1 MIGCSL
7 WCLYSH
13 TLVRLFG
20 ALVLLDWL
28 MNPAVQVLGLFV
40 ATICGLI
47 RFQSQPDRVFGV
59 LLLVLFTSSLVTTEQ
74 VIQSFSNMGL
84 LTLMLLIICSVALEK
99 TKLLRVVTNYVIGP
113 NYRLTLLRLFS
124 LTTFSSA
131 ILNNTAVVSTM
142 LAPIRNNPHHKA
154 SKLLIPLSY
163 AAILGGTLTLVG
175 TSTNLIVNS
184 LVIDSGLPSLR
195 FFDFT
200 VVGLCLVVGCGVLLF
215 ALSPLLPEY
224 DKGQVQIRDYI
235 IDTEVASDSDLIG
248 KSVEQNGLRHLES
261 LFLVEILREG
271 RLISPVTPQEIIAP
285 NDRLLFSGDVKKIT
299 ILREFN
305 GLSLFA
311 SNSGL
316 PLDNLSEV
324 VIKPESNL
332 VGKTLKHS
340 GFRALFDAAVVA
352 IKRDGVA
359 LSGKLGEVTLEAG
372 DYLVLAVG
380 NDHYSRNNI
389 RKNFYLL
396 SEVETD
402 LCLGGWREKLTVVG
416 FLGSILLAALGIVS
430 LFKVMLIL
438 LGVLLLSGCLTA
450 NEVLQ
455 RLPKNIW
462 LIISSALLL
471 SQALT
476 NSGALRGLETMVH
489 SYDYLFTP
497 MTGLIVVYVLA
508 WMMTELVTNN
518 AAAALVLP
526 IGVELAS
533 SLSANPQ
540 AYILAVAFG
549 ASASFISPYG
559 YQTNLMVF
567 NAGQY
572 KLQDFVKVGVPMC
585 LLYGVIVLTAIPAF
599 IGL

>member
-1 MIGCSL
+1 MFGE
-7 WCLYSH
+7 W
-13 TLVRLFG
+13 VLFEWFVSP
-20 ALVLLDWL
+20 AMQVLVL
-28 MNPAVQVLGLFV
+28 FI
-40 ATICGLI
+40 ATIFGLI
-47 RFQSQPDRVFGV
+47 RFQAHSDKVFGV
-59 LLLVLFTSSLVTTEQ
+59 LLLALYVSSLVSTQQ
-74 VIQSFSNMGL
+74 VIGSFSNKGL
-84 LTLMLLIICSVALEK
+84 LTLILLMVCSVVLEK
-99 TKLLRVVTNYVIGP
+99 TKLLRLITNYIIGP
-113 NYRLTLLRLFS
+113 NYRLTWLRLFS

-154 SKLLIPLSY
+154 SKLLLPLSY

-184 LVIDSGLPSLR
+184 LVIDSGLPSLE

-200 VVGLCLVVGCGVLLF
+200 AVGLCLVVGCGLLLYL
-215 ALSPLLPEY
+215 LSPLLP
-224 DKGQVQIRDYI
+224 DHGKRHVQMRDYI
-235 IDTEVASDSDLIG
+235 IDTEVSAQSDLVG
-248 KSVEQNGLRHLES
+248 KTVEQNGLRHLES
-261 LFLVEILREG
+261 LFLVEILRQG
-271 RLISPVTPQEIIAP
+271 RLISPVTPHEVIQP
-285 NDRLLFSGDVKKIT
+285 NDRLLFSGDVKKVT
-299 ILREFN
+299 ILTQFD

-311 SNSGL
+311 SDSGL
-316 PLDNLSEV
+316 PLNNLSEV
-324 VIKPESNL
+324 VIRPESHL
-332 VGKTLKHS
+332 VGKTLKHA

-352 IKRDGVA
+352 IKRDGEA
-359 LSGKLGEVTLEAG
+359 LSGKLGDVELQAG

-380 NDHYSRNNI
+380 EDFSSRNNI
-389 RKNFYLL
+389 SKNFFLL
-396 SEVETD
+396 SELETD
-402 LCLGGWREKLTVVG
+402 HCLEGWKEKLAIGG
-416 FLGSILLAALGIVS
+416 FLGAILLAAIGVVS

-438 LGVLLLSGCLTA
+438 LGIFLLTGCLSA

-455 RLPKNIW
+455 RVPKNIW

-471 SQALT
+471 SQALS
-476 NSGALRGLETMVH
+476 NSGALDGMESLVH
-489 SYDYLFTP
+489 SYDQLFTP
-497 MTGLIVVYVLA
+497 FIGLVVVYLLA
-508 WMMTELVTNN
+508 WLMTELVTNN
-518 AAAALVLP
+518 AAAALVFP
-526 IGVELAS
+526 ISLELAS
-533 SLSANPQ
+533 NLSANPQ

>member
-1 MIGCSL
+1 MLEWLISPAGQ
-7 WCLYSH
+7 
-13 TLVRLFG
+13 
-20 ALVLLDWL
+20 VLL
-28 MNPAVQVLGLFV
+28 LFL
-40 ATICGLI
+40 ATIVGLI
-47 RFQSQPDRVFGV
+47 RYQSHSEKVFGV
-59 LLLVLFTSSLVTTEQ
+59 LLLALFTSSLVSTEQ
-74 VIQSFSNMGL
+74 VIQSFSNKGL
-84 LTLMLLIICSVALEK
+84 LTLMLLMNCSVALEK
-99 TKLLRVVTNYVIGP
+99 TKLLRVITNYVIGP
-113 NYRLTLLRLFS
+113 NYRLTWLRLFG

-154 SKLLIPLSY
+154 SKLLLPLSY

-184 LVIDSGLPSLR
+184 LVIDFGLPSLQ

-200 VVGLCLVVGCGVLLF
+200 AVGLCLVLGCGVLLF
-215 ALSPLLPEY
+215 VLSPLLPERG
-224 DKGQVQIRDYI
+224 KSHVQIRDYI
-235 IDTEVASDSDLIG
+235 IDVEVSAESDLVG
-248 KSVEQNGLRHLES
+248 RSVEQNGLRHLES
-261 LFLVEILREG
+261 LFLVEILREE
-271 RLISPVTPQEIIAP
+271 RLISPVTPQEVIAP
-285 NDRLLFSGDVKKIT
+285 NDRLLFSGDVKKVT
-299 ILREFN
+299 ILTQFD

-311 SNSGL
+311 SDSGL

-324 VIKPESNL
+324 VIRPESHL
-332 VGKTLKHS
+332 IGKTLKYA

-352 IKRDGVA
+352 IKRDGQA
-359 LSGKLGEVTLEAG
+359 LSGKLGEVALEAG

-380 NDHYSRNNI
+380 EDYASRNNI
-389 RKNFYLL
+389 SKNFYLL
-396 SEVETD
+396 NEVETEQ
-402 LCLGGWREKLTVVG
+402 CLDGWKEKLAVG
-416 FLGSILLAALGIVS
+416 GFFGSILLAALGVVS

-438 LGVLLLSGCLTA
+438 LAVLLLSGCLSSG
-450 NEVLQ
+450 EVLH

-476 NSGALRGLETMVH
+476 NSGALDGLEVMVH
-489 SYDYLFTP
+489 SFDHLFNP
-497 MTGLIVVYVLA
+497 FIGLVVVYLLA
-508 WMMTELVTNN
+508 WLMTELVTNN
-518 AAAALVLP
+518 AAAALVFP
-526 IGVELAS
+526 IGIELAA

>member
-1 MIGCSL
+1 
-7 WCLYSH
+7 
-13 TLVRLFG
+13 
-20 ALVLLDWL
+20 LLDWL
-28 MNPAVQVLGLFV
+28 QNPAVHVLCLFV
-40 ATICGLI
+40 ATVFGLI
-47 RFQSQPDRVFGV
+47 RFQSHPDRVFGV
-59 LLLVLFTSSLVTTEQ
+59 LLLVLFSTSLVTTEQ
-74 VIQSFSNMGL
+74 VILSFSNKGL
-84 LTLMLLIICSVALEK
+84 LTLILLMVCSVALEK
-99 TKLLRVVTNYVIGP
+99 TKLLRVITNYVIGP
-113 NYRLTLLRLFS
+113 NYHSTLFRLFG

-184 LVIDSGLPSLR
+184 LVIDSGLPSLM

-200 VVGLCLVVGCGVLLF
+200 AVGLCLVLGCGTLLF

-224 DKGQVQIRDYI
+224 DNTQVKIRDYI

-261 LFLVEILREG
+261 LFLVEILRDR
-271 RLISPVTPQEIIAP
+271 RLISPVTPQEVIQTH
-285 NDRLLFSGDVKKIT
+285 DRLLFSGDVKKVT
-299 ILREFN
+299 TLTQFD

-311 SNSGL
+311 SDIGL

-324 VIKPESNL
+324 VIRPESHL
-332 VGKTLKHS
+332 IGKTLKHA

-352 IKRDGVA
+352 IKRDGEVI
-359 LSGKLGEVTLEAG
+359 SGKLGDVELQAG

-380 NDHYSRNNI
+380 DDYSSRNNI
-389 RKNFYLL
+389 TKNFFLL
-396 SEVETD
+396 NEVETEG
-402 LCLGGWREKLTVVG
+402 CLDGWKEKLTIGG
-416 FLGSILLAALGIVS
+416 FLGAILLAAVGLVS

-438 LGVLLLSGCLTA
+438 LGLLLLSGSLSA

-455 RLPKNIW
+455 RIPKNIW

-471 SQALT
+471 SQALF
-476 NSGALRGLETMVH
+476 NSGALNGLERVVH

-497 MTGLIVVYVLA
+497 FIGLLVVYLLA

-518 AAAALVLP
+518 AAAALVFP
-526 IGVELAS
+526 IGLELAS
-533 SLSANPQ
+533 SLSVNPY
-540 AYILAVAFG
+540 AYILAIAFG

-572 KLQDFVKVGVPMC
+572 KLQDFIKVGVPVC
-585 LLYGVIVLTAIPAF
+585 LLYSAIVLTTIPFF

>member
-1 MIGCSL
+1 M
-7 WCLYSH
+7 
-13 TLVRLFG
+13 
-20 ALVLLDWL
+20 LDWL
-28 MNPAVQVLGLFV
+28 ISPAVQVIFLFV
-40 ATICGLI
+40 ATVFGLI
-47 RFQSQPDRVFGV
+47 RYQSHSDKVFGV
-59 LLLVLFTSSLVTTEQ
+59 LLLTLLVTSLVSTEQ
-74 VIQSFSNMGL
+74 VIQSFSNKGL
-84 LTLMLLIICSVALEK
+84 LTLMLLMICSVALEK
-99 TKLLRVVTNYVIGP
+99 TKLLRIITNYVIGSD
-113 NYRLTLLRLFS
+113 YRLTWLRLFS

-154 SKLLIPLSY
+154 SKLLLPLSY

-184 LVIDSGLPSLR
+184 LVIDSGLPSLN

-200 VVGLCLVVGCGVLLF
+200 AVGLCLVLGCGVLLF
-215 ALSPLLPEY
+215 ILSPLLPER
-224 DKGQVQIRDYI
+224 GRGNVEIRDYL
-235 IDTEVASDSDLIG
+235 IDTEVSALSDLVG
-248 KSVEQNGLRHLES
+248 KTVEQNGLRHLDS
-261 LFLVEILREG
+261 LFLVEILRSG
-271 RLISPVTPQEIIAP
+271 RLISPVTPLEVIQP
-285 NDRLLFSGDVKKIT
+285 HDRLFFSGDVKKVT
-299 ILREFN
+299 TLTQFD

-311 SNSGL
+311 SDNGL

-324 VIKPESNL
+324 VIRPESHL
-332 VGKTLKHS
+332 IGKTLKHS

-352 IKRDGVA
+352 IKRDGEPV
-359 LSGKLGEVTLEAG
+359 SGKLGEVTLKAG

-380 NDHYSRNNI
+380 GDYYSRKNI

-396 SEVETD
+396 SEVETEQSLD
-402 LCLGGWREKLTVVG
+402 GWKEQLAVVG

-430 LFKVMLIL
+430 LFKVMLVL
-438 LGVLLLSGCLTA
+438 LGALLLSGCLTA
-450 NEVLQ
+450 NEVIY

-476 NSGALRGLETMVH
+476 NSGALSGLEYIVH

-497 MTGLIVVYVLA
+497 LTGLIVVYLLS
-508 WMMTELVTNN
+508 WLMTELVTNN

-526 IGVELAS
+526 IGIELAS

-585 LLYGVIVLTAIPAF
+585 LLYGAIVLIAIPAF

>member
-1 MIGCSL
+1 MFD
-7 WCLYSH
+7 W
-13 TLVRLFG
+13 LVTPSMQ
-20 ALVLLDWL
+20 VLL
-28 MNPAVQVLGLFV
+28 LFL
-40 ATICGLI
+40 ATIIGLI
-47 RFQSQPDRVFGV
+47 RYQSHSERVFGV
-59 LLLVLFTSSLVTTEQ
+59 LLLALFISSLVSTEQ
-74 VIQSFSNMGL
+74 VIQSFSNKGL
-84 LTLMLLIICSVALEK
+84 LTLMLLMICSVALEK
-99 TKLLRVVTNYVIGP
+99 TKLLRVITSYVIDH
-113 NYRLTLLRLFS
+113 NYGLSWLRLFG
-124 LTTFSSA
+124 LTTVSSA

-154 SKLLIPLSY
+154 SKLLLPLSY
-163 AAILGGTLTLVG
+163 AAILGGSLTLVG

-184 LVIDSGLPSLR
+184 LAIDFGLPSLQ

-200 VVGLCLVVGCGVLLF
+200 AVGLCLVFGCGLLLF
-215 ALSPLLPEY
+215 VLSPLLPEHG
-224 DKGQVQIRDYI
+224 KSHVHIRDYI
-235 IDTEVASDSDLIG
+235 IDMEVSADSDLVG
-248 KSVEQNGLRHLES
+248 KSVDTNGLRHLES

-271 RLISPVTPQEIIAP
+271 RLLSPVKPQEVILKG
-285 NDRLLFSGDVKKIT
+285 DRLLFSGDIQKVT
-299 ILREFN
+299 ILTQFD

-311 SNSGL
+311 SDSGL

-324 VIKPESNL
+324 VIRPESHL
-332 VGKTLKHS
+332 VGKTLKLV

-352 IKRDGVA
+352 IKRDGQP

-380 NDHYSRNNI
+380 QDYSSRNNI
-389 RKNFYLL
+389 SKNFYLL
-396 SEVETD
+396 NEVETEQY
-402 LCLGGWREKLTVVG
+402 LVGWKEKLAVGG
-416 FLGSILLAALGIVS
+416 FLGSILLAALGLLP

-438 LGVLLLSGCLTA
+438 LGILLLSGCLTA
-450 NEVLQ
+450 SEVLQ

-476 NSGALRGLETMVH
+476 NSGAFDGLELMVNA
-489 SYDYLFTP
+489 YDHLFTP
-497 MTGLIVVYVLA
+497 FIGLVVVYCLA

-518 AAAALVLP
+518 AAAALVFP
-526 IGVELAS
+526 ISIELAS
-533 SLSANPQ
+533 SLSSNTQ
-540 AYILAVAFG
+540 AYVLAVAFG

>member
-1 MIGCSL
+1 M
-7 WCLYSH
+7 
-13 TLVRLFG
+13 
-20 ALVLLDWL
+20 D
-28 MNPAVQVLGLFV
+28 PAVQVLVLFAV
-40 ATICGLI
+40 TICGLI
-47 RFQSQPDRVFGV
+47 RFQAHSDKVFGI
-59 LLLVLFTSSLVTTEQ
+59 LLLALYISSLVSTEQ
-74 VIQSFSNMGL
+74 VIQSFSNRGL
-84 LTLMLLIICSVALEK
+84 LTLMLLMICSVALEK
-99 TKLLRVVTNYVIGP
+99 TKLLRVITSYVIGP
-113 NYRLTLLRLFS
+113 NYRLTWLRLYG

-154 SKLLIPLSY
+154 SKLLLPLSY

-184 LVIDSGLPSLR
+184 LVIDAGLPSLK

-200 VVGLCLVVGCGVLLF
+200 AVGICLVVGCGLLLYF
-215 ALSPLLPEY
+215 LSSLLPERGK
-224 DKGQVQIRDYI
+224 DHVQIHDYI
-235 IDTEVASDSDLIG
+235 IDAVVSPQSDLIG
-248 KSVEQNGLRHLES
+248 KTVEQNGLRHLES
-261 LFLVEILREG
+261 LFLVEVLRNG
-271 RLISPVTPQEIIAP
+271 HLISPVTPSEIIQA
-285 NDRLLFSGDVKKIT
+285 NDRLLFSGDVKKVT
-299 ILREFN
+299 VLTQFD

-311 SNSGL
+311 SNVGL

-324 VIKPESNL
+324 VIRPESRL
-332 VGKTLKHS
+332 IGKTLKHA

-352 IKRDGVA
+352 IKRDGEA
-359 LSGKLGEVTLEAG
+359 LSGKLGEVELQAG

-380 NDHYSRNNI
+380 EDYASRNNI
-389 RKNFYLL
+389 TRNFFLL

-402 LCLGGWREKLTVVG
+402 RCLDGWKEKLAIGG
-416 FLGSILLAALGIVS
+416 FFGAILLAALGVVS
-430 LFKVMLIL
+430 LFKVMLIF
-438 LGVLLLSGCLTA
+438 LGVLLLTGCLSA
-450 NEVLQ
+450 SEVLQ
-455 RLPKNIW
+455 RMPKSIW

-471 SQALT
+471 SQALS
-476 NSGALRGLETMVH
+476 NSGALDGLEALVH
-489 SYDYLFTP
+489 YNDYLFTP
-497 MTGLIVVYVLA
+497 FIGLVVVYLLA
-508 WMMTELVTNN
+508 WLMTELVTNN
-518 AAAALVLP
+518 AAAALVFP
-526 IGVELAS
+526 IGIELAS

-540 AYILAVAFG
+540 AYILALAFG

>member
-1 MIGCSL
+1 MFGE
-7 WCLYSH
+7 W
-13 TLVRLFG
+13 VLFEWFVSP
-20 ALVLLDWL
+20 AMLVL
-28 MNPAVQVLGLFV
+28 VLFI
-40 ATICGLI
+40 ATIFGLI
-47 RFQSQPDRVFGV
+47 RFQAHSDKVFGV
-59 LLLVLFTSSLVTTEQ
+59 LLLALYVSSLVSTQQ
-74 VIQSFSNMGL
+74 VIVSFSNKGL
-84 LTLMLLIICSVALEK
+84 LTLILLMVCSVALEK
-99 TKLLRVVTNYVIGP
+99 TKLLRLITNYIIGP
-113 NYRLTLLRLFS
+113 NYRLTWLRLFS

-154 SKLLIPLSY
+154 SKLLLPLSY

-184 LVIDSGLPSLR
+184 LVIDSGLPSLE

-200 VVGLCLVVGCGVLLF
+200 AVGLCLVVGCGLLLYL
-215 ALSPLLPEY
+215 LSPLLP
-224 DKGQVQIRDYI
+224 DHGKSHVQMRDYI
-235 IDTEVASDSDLIG
+235 IDTEVSAQSDLVG
-248 KSVEQNGLRHLES
+248 KTVEQNGLRHLES
-261 LFLVEILREG
+261 LFLVEILRQG
-271 RLISPVTPQEIIAP
+271 RLISPVTPHEVIQP
-285 NDRLLFSGDVKKIT
+285 NDRLLFSGDVKKVT
-299 ILREFN
+299 ILTQFD

-311 SNSGL
+311 SDSGL
-316 PLDNLSEV
+316 PLNNLSEV
-324 VIKPESNL
+324 VIRPESHL
-332 VGKTLKHS
+332 VGKTLKHA

-352 IKRDGVA
+352 IKRDGEA
-359 LSGKLGEVTLEAG
+359 LSGKLGDVELQAG

-380 NDHYSRNNI
+380 EDFSSRNNI
-389 RKNFYLL
+389 SKNFFLL
-396 SEVETD
+396 SELETD
-402 LCLGGWREKLTVVG
+402 HCLEGWKEKLAIGG
-416 FLGSILLAALGIVS
+416 FLGAILLAAFGVVS

-438 LGVLLLSGCLTA
+438 LGIFLLTGCLSA

-455 RLPKNIW
+455 RVPKNIW

-471 SQALT
+471 SQALS
-476 NSGALRGLETMVH
+476 NSGALDGMESLVH
-489 SYDYLFTP
+489 SYDQLFTP
-497 MTGLIVVYVLA
+497 FIGLVVVYLLA
-508 WMMTELVTNN
+508 WLMTELVTNN
-518 AAAALVLP
+518 AAAALVFP
-526 IGVELAS
+526 ISLELAS
-533 SLSANPQ
+533 NLSANPQ

>member
-1 MIGCSL
+1 MQ
-7 WCLYSH
+7 
-13 TLVRLFG
+13 V
-20 ALVLLDWL
+20 LVL
-28 MNPAVQVLGLFV
+28 FI
-40 ATICGLI
+40 ATIFGLI
-47 RFQSQPDRVFGV
+47 RFQAHSDKVFGV
-59 LLLVLFTSSLVTTEQ
+59 LLLALYVSSLVSTQQ
-74 VIQSFSNMGL
+74 VIGSFSNKGL
-84 LTLMLLIICSVALEK
+84 LTLILLMVCSVVLEK
-99 TKLLRVVTNYVIGP
+99 TKLLRLITNYIIGP
-113 NYRLTLLRLFS
+113 NYRLTWLRLFS

-154 SKLLIPLSY
+154 SKLLLPLSY

-184 LVIDSGLPSLR
+184 LVIDSGLPSLE

-200 VVGLCLVVGCGVLLF
+200 AVGLCLVVGCGLLLYL
-215 ALSPLLPEY
+215 LSPLLP
-224 DKGQVQIRDYI
+224 DHGKRHVQMRDYI
-235 IDTEVASDSDLIG
+235 IDTEVSAQSDLVG
-248 KSVEQNGLRHLES
+248 KTVEQNGLRHLES
-261 LFLVEILREG
+261 LFLVEILRQG
-271 RLISPVTPQEIIAP
+271 RLISPVTPHEVIQP
-285 NDRLLFSGDVKKIT
+285 NDRLLFSGDVKKVT
-299 ILREFN
+299 ILTQFD

-311 SNSGL
+311 SDSGL
-316 PLDNLSEV
+316 PLNNLSEV
-324 VIKPESNL
+324 VIRPESHL
-332 VGKTLKHS
+332 VGKTLKHA

-352 IKRDGVA
+352 IKRDGEA
-359 LSGKLGEVTLEAG
+359 LSGKLGDVELQAG

-380 NDHYSRNNI
+380 EDFSSRNNI
-389 RKNFYLL
+389 SKNFFLL
-396 SEVETD
+396 SELETD
-402 LCLGGWREKLTVVG
+402 HCLEGWKEKLAIGG
-416 FLGSILLAALGIVS
+416 FLGAILLAAIGVVS

-438 LGVLLLSGCLTA
+438 LGIFLLTGCLSA

-455 RLPKNIW
+455 RVPKNIW

-471 SQALT
+471 SQALS
-476 NSGALRGLETMVH
+476 NSGALDGMESLVH
-489 SYDYLFTP
+489 SYDQLFTP
-497 MTGLIVVYVLA
+497 FIGLVVVYLLA
-508 WMMTELVTNN
+508 WLMTELVTNN
-518 AAAALVLP
+518 AAAALVFP
-526 IGVELAS
+526 ISLELAS
-533 SLSANPQ
+533 NLSANPQ

>member
-1 MIGCSL
+1 MLEWFVNPSTQL
-7 WCLYSH
+7 
-13 TLVRLFG
+13 
-20 ALVLLDWL
+20 LVLFI
-28 MNPAVQVLGLFV
+28 VTV
-40 ATICGLI
+40 CCLI
-47 RFQSQPDRVFGV
+47 RFQSHSDKVFGI
-59 LLLVLFTSSLVTTEQ
+59 LLLVLVSCSLVTTEQ
-74 VIQSFSNMGL
+74 VISSFSNEGL
-84 LTLMLLIICSVALEK
+84 LTLMLLMVCSLALER
-99 TKLLRVVTNYVIGP
+99 TKLLRMITNYVIGP
-113 NYRLTLLRLFS
+113 HYYSTLLRLFS
-124 LTTFSSA
+124 LTALSSA

-142 LAPIRNNPHHKA
+142 LAPIRNNPHHKS

-184 LVIDSGLPSLR
+184 LVLDTGLPTLR

-200 VVGLCLVVGCGVLLF
+200 AVGLCLVLGCGVLLF

-224 DKGQVQIRDYI
+224 DKTQVQIRDYI

-261 LFLVEILREG
+261 LFLVEILRNG
-271 RLISPVTPQEIIAP
+271 RLISPVTPQEVIWP
-285 NDRLLFSGDVKKIT
+285 GDRLLFSGDVKKVT
-299 ILREFN
+299 TLTQFS

-311 SNSGL
+311 SDIGL
-316 PLDNLSEV
+316 PLNNLSEV
-324 VIKPESNL
+324 VIRPESHL
-332 VGKTLKHS
+332 IGKTLKHA

-352 IKRDGVA
+352 IKRDGEA
-359 LSGKLGEVTLEAG
+359 LCGKLGDVELQAG

-380 NDHYSRNNI
+380 EDYASRNNI
-389 RKNFYLL
+389 TKNFFLL
-396 SEVETD
+396 SEVETEH
-402 LCLGGWREKLTVVG
+402 CLDGWKEKLAIGG
-416 FLGSILLAALGIVS
+416 FLTAIVFAAVGVVS

-438 LGVLLLSGCLTA
+438 LGLLLLSGCLSA

-455 RLPKNIW
+455 RIPKNIW

-471 SQALT
+471 SQALS
-476 NSGALRGLETMVH
+476 NSGALDGLETIVH

-497 MTGLIVVYVLA
+497 FIGLVVVYLLA
-508 WMMTELVTNN
+508 WLMTELVTNN
-518 AAAALVLP
+518 AAATLVFP
-526 IGVELAS
+526 IGIELAS
-533 SLSANPQ
+533 TLAANPQ

>member
-1 MIGCSL
+1 M
-7 WCLYSH
+7 
-13 TLVRLFG
+13 
-20 ALVLLDWL
+20 LDWL
-28 MNPAVQVLGLFV
+28 LTPAVQVFCLFI
-40 ATICGLI
+40 ATVCGLI
-47 RFQSQPDRVFGV
+47 RFQSHSDRVFGI
-59 LLLVLFTSSLVTTEQ
+59 LLLVLFSCSLVTTDQ
-74 VIQSFSNMGL
+74 VISSFSNEGL
-84 LTLMLLIICSVALEK
+84 LTLMLLMVCSVALEK
-99 TKLLRVVTNYVIGP
+99 TKFLRVIANYVIGP
-113 NYRLTLLRLFS
+113 KYHSTLLRLFS
-124 LTTFSSA
+124 LTTLSSA

-184 LVIDSGLPSLR
+184 LVIDFGMPSLR

-200 VVGLCLVVGCGVLLF
+200 LVGLCLVLGCGGLLF

-224 DKGQVQIRDYI
+224 DKTQVQIRDYI
-235 IDTEVASDSDLIG
+235 IDTEVASDSELVG

-261 LFLVEILREG
+261 LFLVEILRNG
-271 RLISPVTPQEIIAP
+271 RLISPVTPQEVILP
-285 NDRLLFSGDVKKIT
+285 HDRLLFSGDVKKIT
-299 ILREFN
+299 TLTQFD

-311 SNSGL
+311 SDIGL

-324 VIKPESNL
+324 VIRPESHL
-332 VGKTLKHS
+332 IGKTLKHA

-352 IKRDGVA
+352 IKRDGEA
-359 LSGKLGEVTLEAG
+359 LCGKLGDVELQAG

-380 NDHYSRNNI
+380 EDYAARNNI
-389 RKNFYLL
+389 AKNFFLL
-396 SEVETD
+396 SEVETEH
-402 LCLGGWREKLTVVG
+402 CLDGWKEKLAIGG
-416 FLGSILLAALGIVS
+416 FLAAIVFAAVGVVS

-438 LGVLLLSGCLTA
+438 LGLLLLSGCLSA

-455 RLPKNIW
+455 RIPKNIW

-471 SQALT
+471 SQALS
-476 NSGALRGLETMVH
+476 NSGALDSLETLVH
-489 SYDYLFTP
+489 SYDHLFTP
-497 MTGLIVVYVLA
+497 FIGLVVVYLLA
-508 WMMTELVTNN
+508 WLMTELVTNN
-518 AAAALVLP
+518 AAAALVFP
-526 IGVELAS
+526 IGIELAS

-540 AYILAVAFG
+540 AFILAIAFG

-585 LLYGVIVLTAIPAF
+585 LLYGVIVLTTIPAF

>member
-1 MIGCSL
+1 MLEWFVSPAMQ
-7 WCLYSH
+7 
-13 TLVRLFG
+13 V
-20 ALVLLDWL
+20 LVL
-28 MNPAVQVLGLFV
+28 FI
-40 ATICGLI
+40 ATIFGLI
-47 RFQSQPDRVFGV
+47 RFQAHSDKVFGV
-59 LLLVLFTSSLVTTEQ
+59 LLLALYVSSLVSTQQ
-74 VIQSFSNMGL
+74 VIVSFSNKGL
-84 LTLMLLIICSVALEK
+84 LTLILLMVCSVALEK
-99 TKLLRVVTNYVIGP
+99 TKLLRLITNYIIGP
-113 NYRLTLLRLFS
+113 NYRLTWLRLFS

-154 SKLLIPLSY
+154 SKLLLPLSY

-184 LVIDSGLPSLR
+184 LVIDSGLPSLE

-200 VVGLCLVVGCGVLLF
+200 AVGLCLVVGCGLLLYL
-215 ALSPLLPEY
+215 LSPLLPDY
-224 DKGQVQIRDYI
+224 GKSHVQMRDYI
-235 IDTEVASDSDLIG
+235 IDTKVSAQSDLVG
-248 KSVEQNGLRHLES
+248 KTVEQNGLRHLES
-261 LFLVEILREG
+261 LFLVEILRQG
-271 RLISPVTPQEIIAP
+271 RLISPVTPHEVIQP
-285 NDRLLFSGDVKKIT
+285 NDRLLFSGDVKKVT
-299 ILREFN
+299 ILTQFD

-311 SNSGL
+311 SDSGL
-316 PLDNLSEV
+316 PLNNLSEV
-324 VIKPESNL
+324 VIRPESHL
-332 VGKTLKHS
+332 VGKTLKYA

-352 IKRDGVA
+352 IKRDGEA
-359 LSGKLGEVTLEAG
+359 LSGKLGDVELQAG

-380 NDHYSRNNI
+380 EDFSSRNNI
-389 RKNFYLL
+389 SKNFFLL
-396 SEVETD
+396 SELETD
-402 LCLGGWREKLTVVG
+402 HCLEGWKEKLAIGG
-416 FLGSILLAALGIVS
+416 FLGAILLAAIGVVS

-438 LGVLLLSGCLTA
+438 LGIFLLTGCLSA

-455 RLPKNIW
+455 RVPKNIW

-471 SQALT
+471 SQALS
-476 NSGALRGLETMVH
+476 NSGALDGMESLVH
-489 SYDYLFTP
+489 SYDQLFTP
-497 MTGLIVVYVLA
+497 FIGLVVVYLLA
-508 WMMTELVTNN
+508 WLMTELVTNN
-518 AAAALVLP
+518 AAAALVFP
-526 IGVELAS
+526 ISLELAS
-533 SLSANPQ
+533 NLSANPQ

>member
-1 MIGCSL
+1 
-7 WCLYSH
+7 
-13 TLVRLFG
+13 
-20 ALVLLDWL
+20 
-28 MNPAVQVLGLFV
+28 
-40 ATICGLI
+40 
-47 RFQSQPDRVFGV
+47 
-59 LLLVLFTSSLVTTEQ
+59 
-74 VIQSFSNMGL
+74 
-84 LTLMLLIICSVALEK
+84 MLLMICSVALEK
-99 TKLLRVVTNYVIGP
+99 TKLLRMITNYVIGP
-113 NYRLTLLRLFS
+113 NYRLTWLRLYG

-154 SKLLIPLSY
+154 SKLLLPLSY

-184 LVIDSGLPSLR
+184 LVIDFGLPSLK

-200 VVGLCLVVGCGVLLF
+200 AVGICLVLGCGVLLYI
-215 ALSPLLPEY
+215 LSPFLPERG
-224 DKGQVQIRDYI
+224 KSHVQIRDYI
-235 IDTEVASDSDLIG
+235 IDTEVSAESDLVG
-248 KSVEQNGLRHLES
+248 KTVEQNGLRHLES
-261 LFLVEILREG
+261 LFLVEILRDG
-271 RLISPVTPQEIIAP
+271 RLISPVTPAEVIQP
-285 NDRLLFSGDVKKIT
+285 NDRLLFSGDVKKVT
-299 ILREFN
+299 ILTQFD

-311 SNSGL
+311 SDSGL

-324 VIKPESNL
+324 VIRPESHL
-332 VGKTLKHS
+332 IGKTLKHA

-352 IKRDGVA
+352 IKRDGEA
-359 LSGKLGEVTLEAG
+359 LSGKLGEVKLQTG

-380 NDHYSRNNI
+380 EDYASRNNI
-389 RKNFYLL
+389 AKNFFLL
-396 SEVETD
+396 NEVKTEH
-402 LCLGGWREKLTVVG
+402 CLDGWKEKLAIGG
-416 FLGSILLAALGIVS
+416 FLGAILLAATGIVS

-438 LGVLLLSGCLTA
+438 LGLLLLTGCLSA

-455 RLPKNIW
+455 RIPKGVW

-476 NSGALRGLETMVH
+476 NTGALNGVEALVH

-497 MTGLIVVYVLA
+497 FIGLVVVYLLS
-508 WMMTELVTNN
+508 WIMTELVTNN
-518 AAAALVLP
+518 AAAALVFP
-526 IGVELAS
+526 IGIELAS
-533 SLSANPQ
+533 SLSVNPQ
-540 AYILAVAFG
+540 AYILAIAFG

>member
-1 MIGCSL
+1 M
-7 WCLYSH
+7 
-13 TLVRLFG
+13 
-20 ALVLLDWL
+20 LDWL
-28 MNPAVQVLGLFV
+28 ISPAVQVIFLFV
-40 ATICGLI
+40 ATVFGLI
-47 RFQSQPDRVFGV
+47 RYQSHSDKVFGV
-59 LLLVLFTSSLVTTEQ
+59 LLLTLLVTSLVSTEQ
-74 VIQSFSNMGL
+74 VIQSFSNKGL
-84 LTLMLLIICSVALEK
+84 LTLMLLMICSVALEK
-99 TKLLRVVTNYVIGP
+99 TKLLRIITNYVIGS
-113 NYRLTLLRLFS
+113 NYRLTWLRLFS

-154 SKLLIPLSY
+154 SKLLLPLSY

-184 LVIDSGLPSLR
+184 LVIDSGLPSLN

-200 VVGLCLVVGCGVLLF
+200 AVGLCLVLGCGVLLF
-215 ALSPLLPEY
+215 ILSPLLPERVR
-224 DKGQVQIRDYI
+224 GNVEIRDYL
-235 IDTEVASDSDLIG
+235 IDTEVSALSDLVG
-248 KSVEQNGLRHLES
+248 KTVEQNGLRHLES
-261 LFLVEILREG
+261 LFLVEILRSG
-271 RLISPVTPQEIIAP
+271 RLISPVTPLEVIQP
-285 NDRLLFSGDVKKIT
+285 HDRLLFSGDVKKVT
-299 ILREFN
+299 TLTQFD

-311 SNSGL
+311 SDNGL

-324 VIKPESNL
+324 VIRPESHL
-332 VGKTLKHS
+332 IGKTLKHS

-352 IKRDGVA
+352 IKRDGEPV
-359 LSGKLGEVTLEAG
+359 SGKLGEVTLKAG

-380 NDHYSRNNI
+380 GDYYSRKNI

-396 SEVETD
+396 SEVETEQSLD
-402 LCLGGWREKLTVVG
+402 GWKEQLAVVG

-430 LFKVMLIL
+430 LFKVMLVL
-438 LGVLLLSGCLTA
+438 LGALLLSGCLTA
-450 NEVLQ
+450 NEVIY

-476 NSGALRGLETMVH
+476 NSGALSGLEYIVH

-497 MTGLIVVYVLA
+497 LTGLIVVYLLS
-508 WMMTELVTNN
+508 WLMTELVTNN

-526 IGVELAS
+526 IGIELAS

-585 LLYGVIVLTAIPAF
+585 LLYGAIVLIAIPAF

>member
-1 MIGCSL
+1 M
-7 WCLYSH
+7 
-13 TLVRLFG
+13 
-20 ALVLLDWL
+20 LDWF

-47 RFQSQPDRVFGV
+47 RFQSQSDRVFGV

-74 VIQSFSNMGL
+74 VILSFSNKGL
-84 LTLMLLIICSVALEK
+84 LTLMLLMVCSVAIEK
-99 TKLLRVVTNYVIGP
+99 TKFLRVITNYVIGT
-113 NYRLTLLRLFS
+113 NYHSTLLRLFS

-184 LVIDSGLPSLR
+184 LVIDSGLPSLK

-200 VVGLCLVVGCGVLLF
+200 AVGLCLVLGCGMLLF

-224 DKGQVQIRDYI
+224 DKNQVQIRNYI
-235 IDTEVASDSDLIG
+235 IDTAVASDSELIG

-261 LFLVEILREG
+261 LFLVEILRNG
-271 RLISPVTPQEIIAP
+271 RLISPVTPQEVILP
-285 NDRLLFSGDVKKIT
+285 DDRLLFSGDVKKVT
-299 ILREFN
+299 TLTQFD

-311 SNSGL
+311 CDIGL

-324 VIKPESNL
+324 VIRPESHL
-332 VGKTLKHS
+332 IGKTLKHT

-352 IKRDGVA
+352 IKRDGEA
-359 LSGKLGEVTLEAG
+359 LSGKLGDVELQVG

-380 NDHYSRNNI
+380 EDYSSRNNI
-389 RKNFYLL
+389 TKNFFLL
-396 SEVETD
+396 SEVETEH
-402 LCLGGWREKLTVVG
+402 CLDGWKEKLAIGG
-416 FLGSILLAALGIVS
+416 FLGAILLAAVGAVS
-430 LFKVMLIL
+430 LFKVMLLL
-438 LGVLLLSGCLTA
+438 LGLLLLSGCLSA
-450 NEVLQ
+450 SEVLQ
-455 RLPKNIW
+455 RIPKNIW

-471 SQALT
+471 SQALS
-476 NSGALRGLETMVH
+476 NSGALDGLETMVH
-489 SYDYLFTP
+489 SYDYLFDP
-497 MTGLIVVYVLA
+497 LTGLIVVYVLA

-540 AYILAVAFG
+540 AYILAIAFG